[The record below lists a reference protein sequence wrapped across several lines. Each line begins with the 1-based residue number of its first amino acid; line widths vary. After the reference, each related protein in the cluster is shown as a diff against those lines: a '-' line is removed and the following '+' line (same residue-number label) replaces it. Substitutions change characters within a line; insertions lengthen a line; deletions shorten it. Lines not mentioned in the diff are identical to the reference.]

1 MIIIGGGGHGL
12 ATAYYLAKNHGITN
26 VAVLEAGWIG
36 GGNTGRNT
44 TIVRS
49 NYLYPESARLYDF
62 SVRQYEQLAQEL
74 NFNIMFS
81 QRGVMTLAHSR
92 HDLDSQSRW
101 ANAMLCNGVDAELL
115 DARQVE
121 QLEPRL
127 NFGKAA
133 RYPILGGFMQRRAGP
148 VRHDAVAWGYARG
161 AVTLTPRAA
170 RASQDRPDRCV
181 LLWRCWIGSSRQYLQ
196 HQRMMLAAT

>member
-1 MIIIGGGGHGL
+1 MTRFSALSLFGKALGHHKSWPELWPDAAPKASYDAIIVGAGGHGL
-12 ATAYYLAKNHGITN
+12 GAAYYLARKYGITN
-26 VAVLEAGWIG
+26 VAVIEKGWLG

-62 SVRQYEQLAQEL
+62 SVRQYKQLAQEL

-101 ANAMLCNGVDAELL
+101 ANAMLSTASMSHSTRPNTQSAST
-115 DARQVE
+115 A
-121 QLEPRL
+121 
-127 NFGKAA
+127 
-133 RYPILGGFMQRRAGP
+133 
-148 VRHDAVAWGYARG
+148 
-161 AVTLTPRAA
+161 RAA
-170 RASQDRPDRCV
+170 RVVC
-181 LLWRCWIGSSRQYLQ
+181 
-196 HQRMMLAAT
+196 T

>member
-1 MIIIGGGGHGL
+1 MPNLKPRRKRYSAWNLLASALQGQADWAPAWRDAEPKARYDVIIIGGGGHGL

-62 SVRQYEQLAQEL
+62 SVQQYEQLAQEL

-81 QRGVMTLAHSR
+81 QRGMMTLAHSR

-101 ANAMLCNGVDAELL
+101 ANAMLSTASMSHSTRPNTQSAST
-115 DARQVE
+115 A
-121 QLEPRL
+121 
-127 NFGKAA
+127 
-133 RYPILGGFMQRRAGP
+133 
-148 VRHDAVAWGYARG
+148 
-161 AVTLTPRAA
+161 RAA
-170 RASQDRPDRCV
+170 RVVC
-181 LLWRCWIGSSRQYLQ
+181 
-196 HQRMMLAAT
+196 T

>member
-1 MIIIGGGGHGL
+1 MAGHGHD
-12 ATAYYLAKNHGITN
+12 A
-26 VAVLEAGWIG
+26 
-36 GGNTGRNT
+36 RNCQAASEMKLRT
-44 TIVRS
+44 
-49 NYLYPESARLYDF
+49 LYPESARLYDF
-62 SVRQYEQLAQEL
+62 SVQQYEQLAQEL

-101 ANAMLCNGVDAELL
+101 ANAMLCNGVAAELL

-133 RYPILGGFMQRRAGP
+133 RYPILGGFMQRRAGAA
-148 VRHDAVAWGYARG
+148 RHDAVAWGYARG